1 MAGWIVLVSILAQHA
16 EKVARATYEQEQREI
31 FFSQKVAAGN
41 SIRGIYPPE
50 RGALAEY
57 EAWRKSQDW
66 HWRNE
71 MEPRLEQIQALG
83 VVPVVAIENATDAPQ
98 LGRALVAGGLPC
110 AEITFRT
117 AAAPEAI
124 RLMAAECPD
133 VLVGAGTVLTVV
145 QAETAVANGAK
156 FIVTPGFDDAV
167 VDWCIANQVPV
178 TPGVM
183 TPTEINLALNKGLN
197 VLKFFPAEAA
207 GGVKTL
213 TAVGGPYGDVKFVPT
228 GGISPNNLRDYLSL
242 PSVLACGGSWLVKKP
257 LISGGEFETI
267 MRLAQEAV
275 AIVKEV
281 RE

>member
-1 MAGWIVLVSILAQHA
+1 
-16 EKVARATYEQEQREI
+16 
-31 FFSQKVAAGN
+31 
-41 SIRGIYPPE
+41 
-50 RGALAEY
+50 
-57 EAWRKSQDW
+57 
-66 HWRNE
+66 

-133 VLVGAGTVLTVV
+133 VLVGAGTVLTVA
-145 QAETAVANGAK
+145 QAETAVAYGAK

-213 TAVGGPYGDVKFVPT
+213 TAVGGPYGDVKFIPT

-267 MRLAQEAV
+267 TRLAQEAV